1 MLHKKRIKLVLY
13 LNNKFYI
20 KHIVFYL
27 LSEKIFFSEQTLLF
41 GNDLHIVCVVSFLAL
56 IIVFVHK
63 SKTLLKSI
71 NN

>member
-41 GNDLHIVCVVSFLAL
+41 SKDLHIVSVVSFLAL

>member
-27 LSEKIFFSEQTLLF
+27 LSEKKLFSEQTLLF
-41 GNDLHIVCVVSFLAL
+41 GKDLHIVCMESFKAL
-56 IIVFVHK
+56 FIVIVHK
-63 SKTLLKSI
+63 SKTLFKSANI
-71 NN
+71 